1 MASTLNILA
10 EEVNLST
17 ANNISNAT
25 LVRLFNT
32 DDTTDTLVTRKTSGG
47 TTIASVTLGAGEIL
61 NLQKDSS
68 DTFEIADDVV
78 VKAVKVGYSV

>member
-1 MASTLNILA
+1 MAATLNILA
-10 EEVNLST
+10 EEISLST
-17 ANNISNAT
+17 ANTVNSAT

-32 DDTTDTLVTRKTSGG
+32 DDTTDTLITRKDSGG

-61 NLQKDSS
+61 NLQKDAT
-68 DTFEIADDVV
+68 DTFESAESVV

>member
-32 DDTTDTLVTRKTSGG
+32 DDTTDTLVTRKASGG
-47 TTIASVTLGAGEIL
+47 TTLASVTLGAGEIL

>member
-1 MASTLNILA
+1 MAATLNILA
-10 EEVNLST
+10 EEISLST
-17 ANNISNAT
+17 ANTVNSAT

-32 DDTTDTLVTRKTSGG
+32 DDTTDTLITRKDSGG

-61 NLQKDSS
+61 NLQKDAS
-68 DTFEIADDVV
+68 DTFESAESVV